1 MGVMERAHPCR
12 VCLKP
17 HSRTFRFGFSLH
29 SFILGV
35 VMPRTSQSQLGW
47 LQPNPIDNMEIS
59 GGAGEPRGR
68 ISDVIAE
75 RIRTAV
81 SDGILAPGTRLLSER
96 ELAQRLKASRESVR
110 EAYRSLEVSGLLVIR
125 RGKEGGAFVRD
136 VDHGAV
142 TRSLSM
148 LLRLG
153 KTTHRELT
161 EARLLIEPPVARLAA
176 RRATQ
181 SDIQAMGEL
190 VERHAE
196 AIRRNEDP
204 HKYDL
209 QFHRVMAE
217 CAKNLPLSILMNSL
231 ADLMVDALSGL
242 DIPRETR
249 ARTVEF
255 HRLLF
260 EAISRKDENRAFKLM
275 LQHIGDVQRR
285 LKKPWGLRRTK
296 KRTTRSKK

>member
-1 MGVMERAHPCR
+1 
-12 VCLKP
+12 L
-17 HSRTFRFGFSLH
+17 T
-29 SFILGV
+29 ILIILSV
-35 VMPRTSQSQLGW
+35 VMPRTSQSELGW
-47 LQPNPIDNMEIS
+47 LEPAVVGNVEVPKGQT
-59 GGAGEPRGR
+59 EPRGR
-68 ISDVIAE
+68 ISDFIAE

-81 SDGILAPGTRLLSER
+81 SDGILAPGSRLLSER

-110 EAYRSLEVSGLLVIR
+110 EAYRSLEVTGLLVIR

-136 VDHGAV
+136 MDHGAV

-161 EARLLIEPPVARLAA
+161 EARLLIEPPIARLAA

-181 SDIQAMGEL
+181 SDVEAMGEL
-190 VERHAE
+190 IEHHAE

-204 HKYDL
+204 RRYDL
-209 QFHRVMAE
+209 QFHRIMAK
-217 CAKNLPLSILMNSL
+217 CAKNLPLTILMNSL
-231 ADLMVDALSGL
+231 ADLMVEALSGVN
-242 DIPRETR
+242 IPRETR

-255 HRLLF
+255 HRLVF

-275 LQHIGDVQRR
+275 QQHIGDVQRR
-285 LKKPWGLRRTK
+285 LKKPWGLGKAK
-296 KRTTRSKK
+296 KRTTSRSKK